1 MHHKE
6 TMPAEDRGAGKM
18 RNGKRGGDERRMETA
33 RWSAKAMWDV
43 GTTVAPAVTGGIRM
57 RRRWWWFVLFA
68 PLLVACG
75 GSATPNGSS
84 SVTSTANPQAT
95 ATRTTELTQ
104 IATATRAVELTQVAP
119 LVASPSPSPLPVT
132 AVTLSPPSS
141 PTSAPNPPVIG
152 AATATPVSPAT
163 GTGSTTTPAAAAAN
177 GSVPAGSSHQV
188 VTVNP
193 GDVVR
198 VRSKPSTDADTA
210 VEVAGGSDLLV
221 IEANVPG
228 SDGAS
233 RWFHVLFGTKEGYVR
248 GDLVGPPHTAVVATK
263 ASGAATGTP
272 RP

>member
-1 MHHKE
+1 M
-6 TMPAEDRGAGKM
+6 M
-18 RNGKRGGDERRMETA
+18 
-33 RWSAKAMWDV
+33 
-43 GTTVAPAVTGGIRM
+43 
-57 RRRWWWFVLFA
+57 RRWWWFVLFA
-68 PLLVACG
+68 MLLVACG

-84 SVTSTANPQAT
+84 PVPPTANPQAT

-119 LVASPSPSPLPVT
+119 LTASPSPSPLPVT
-132 AVTLSPPSS
+132 AVTLAPLPASANAPTPPA
-141 PTSAPNPPVIG
+141 TG
-152 AATATPVSPAT
+152 AATATPGTLAP
-163 GTGSTTTPAAAAAN
+163 GTGRTTPPAAATN
-177 GSVPAGSSHQV
+177 GSAPAGASVQV

-210 VEVAGGSDLLV
+210 VEVAGGSDLVV

-228 SDGAS
+228 SDGTS
-233 RWFHVLFGTKEGYVR
+233 RWFHVLAGTKEGYVR

-272 RP
+272 TP